1 MRIIVPYAAGGTSDA
16 LARVIGAKLQE
27 LLGQPVV
34 VEARPGANGT
44 LGSQALA
51 RSAADGYTLMLV
63 NSSHVI
69 NPVLMQSIPYD
80 AIRDFR
86 PVSILAASPMAII
99 AGPQQPF
106 ATMQE
111 LLAQARAKPS
121 AVTIGNSEGTT
132 MLLIELLKQ
141 RAGVD
146 MVQANYKGGAALL
159 TDVAGGHVPVGVLG
173 TVTAAPLY
181 RDKKIRM
188 LAVTTGSR
196 SPALPDV
203 PTVAESGVPGFDM
216 KVWFA
221 LMAPAGVPDAVID
234 RLQRESAR
242 ALADPAVRAKLAELG
257 ADVWGT
263 TPAEAASTLKAEAE
277 LWAGVARQAG
287 IKPQ

>member
-106 ATMQE
+106 TTMQE
-111 LLAQARAKPS
+111 LLAYARAKPS

-141 RAGVD
+141 RAGLN

-173 TVTAAPLY
+173 TVPAAPLY
-181 RDKKIRM
+181 REGKIRM
-188 LAVTTGSR
+188 LAVTTGTR

-221 LMAPAGVPDAVID
+221 LMAPVGVPDAVID

-242 ALADPAVRAKLAELG
+242 TLADPGVRTKIAELG

-263 TPAEAASTLKAEAE
+263 SPAEAASALKAEAE

-287 IKPQ
+287 IKAQ